1 MSRWEPHIDL
11 MRLLEALGNEIVTAT
26 ELEVR
31 QACAECGSTMAGTA
45 KLMWSAW
52 SELQVEGGSPM
63 ASTAEEV
70 REVRELID
78 AAIGEP
84 GEPEVDVEKGHIELG
99 TSRHLQSVADRGS
112 RTCYKQPCHKQH

>member
-1 MSRWEPHIDL
+1 MSRWEPHADL

-52 SELQVEGGSPM
+52 SELQ
-63 ASTAEEV
+63 EEV

-84 GEPEVDVEKGHIELG
+84 GEPEVDVEKGHIELR
-99 TSRHLQSVADRGS
+99 TSRHLQSVPERGS
-112 RTCYKQPCHKQH
+112 RTCHKQPCHKQH